1 MYHYQHMQYTAEQHT
16 TGQTE
21 LELYFKGQFR
31 GTHITRKHRLH
42 RPAPVQTEETFS
54 CSIYSVESEEPFHST
69 STQFHTFIVRN
80 AICISVRIWIMGKH
94 VITSA
99 RRLGIHPVLVFKL
112 ILQMPSAWHFCEEA
126 GTPSRY
132 RCREP
137 PHGAEQAQSKKI
149 FQRLIPA
156 FLCPVPALAHNPPKV
171 SFSLFT
177 DRPEASDD

>member
-1 MYHYQHMQYTAEQHT
+1 MGEHI

-21 LELYFKGQFR
+21 LELLFKGQFK
-31 GTHITRKHRLH
+31 GTHINRKHH
-42 RPAPVQTEETFS
+42 APTRS
-54 CSIYSVESEEPFHST
+54 CSNRGDLF
-69 STQFHTFIVRN
+69 TFYLQHPEWGTISQHVCTVSHVIVRN
-80 AICISVRIWIMGKH
+80 ATCISVCIWIMAKH

-126 GTPSRY
+126 GTPSSY
-132 RCREP
+132 RCRKP

-156 FLCPVPALAHNPPKV
+156 LLCTVPVSAVSPPQGV
-171 SFSLFT
+171 LLPVYWQT
-177 DRPEASDD
+177 GGLGWLITAETH